1 MTLTEQIDNIY
12 EQMKIQPLSQILQL
26 LLPIS
31 LECQDYEGYCI
42 LYLWNVTI
50 SKTMNFDIQK
60 ELLTVLQKENL
71 NNTDMAD
78 IVNNADSLYL
88 NMRKIS
94 SDKHYPVSIFEM
106 EQTLGRICKAMEF
119 VEVPEGLH
127 PVDLYFKNEA
137 SQAQK
142 MELLDQQ
149 QLIEKQIS
157 ILHTFIVSKLIAYR
171 RYTSKLERELAMEKG
186 IKNTKDIFIIHGH
199 NEVALL
205 QLEKMLKE
213 KFNLNPIILKDKP
226 NNGLTIIEKFEQY
239 AQTCSYAIALFTPDD
254 IIENENGDKYLQSR
268 PNVIFELGWFYSHLG
283 RSRTIILE
291 QTSPKSDIFSDLQGI
306 MRIQFNK
313 DVSESYLQIQREL
326 QSIGII

>member
-42 LYLWNVTI
+42 LYYWNLTI
-50 SKTMNFDIQK
+50 VPNSKLDLKRDLIK
-60 ELLTVLQKENL
+60 ILLN
-71 NNTDMAD
+71 
-78 IVNNADSLYL
+78 
-88 NMRKIS
+88 
-94 SDKHYPVSIFEM
+94 
-106 EQTLGRICKAMEF
+106 
-119 VEVPEGLH
+119 EGLEETNIDCISEEALETIIKMRTVGKNQ
-127 PVDLYFKNEA
+127 VDFK
-137 SQAQK
+137 SVV
-142 MELLDQQ
+142 ELENALTSLEKLMNNFYYSNDIDAIDSIIKNKQM
-149 QLIEKQIS
+149 LEKQLS
-157 ILHTFIVSKLIAYR
+157 TLKSFITNKLTGYQRKA
-171 RYTSKLERELAMEKG
+171 TKLEKDLIMKNNIKEK
-186 IKNTKDIFIIHGH
+186 NNVFIIHGH
-199 NEVALL
+199 NETALL

-239 AQTCSYAIALFTPDD
+239 AQTCSYAVALFTPDD
-254 IIENENGDKYLQSR
+254 IIENENGDKYFQSR
-268 PNVIFELGWFYSHLG
+268 PNVIFELGWFFSHLG

-291 QTSPKSDIFSDLQGI
+291 QVSPKSDIFSDLQGI

-313 DVSESYLQIQREL
+313 DVSESYLQIQKEL

>member
-31 LECQDYEGYCI
+31 LECQDYEGYCV
-42 LYLWNVTI
+42 LYLWNLTI

-71 NNTDMAD
+71 NSESMAD
-78 IVNNADSLYL
+78 IVNNANLSYL

-94 SDKHYPVSIFEM
+94 DNKNYPVSIFEM
-106 EQTLGRICKAMEF
+106 EQTLRRIDKAMEF
-119 VEVPEGLH
+119 VEVPKGLH
-127 PVDLYFKNEA
+127 PVDLYFKNE
-137 SQAQK
+137 SSIAQK
-142 MELLDQQ
+142 MELLEQQ

-157 ILHTFIVSKLIAYR
+157 ILHTFIVNKLTIYR
-171 RYTSKLERELAMEKG
+171 RYASKLERKLEMEKG
-186 IKNTKDIFIIHGH
+186 IKNTKNIFIIHGH

-213 KFNLNPIILKDKP
+213 DFNLNPIILKDKP

-239 AQTCSYAIALFTPDD
+239 AQTCSYSIALFTP
-254 IIENENGDKYLQSR
+254 L
-268 PNVIFELGWFYSHLG
+268 
-283 RSRTIILE
+283 
-291 QTSPKSDIFSDLQGI
+291 
-306 MRIQFNK
+306 
-313 DVSESYLQIQREL
+313 
-326 QSIGII
+326 